1 MGVFYEQSEV
11 INRTS
16 GVLHVRYDGQ
26 DIELQPNYDAE
37 GKPLP
42 DVQNMIPAIA
52 VPYAKSQNV
61 LMGSESALDPT
72 DYEVLVG
79 VVAKKGSKQKDDIG
93 FCEQSS
99 EPTRVKLEDYL
110 DDPTL
115 KIQVGGRRLRKG
127 EARESDHPHAS
138 GHLVDHRVR

>member
-16 GVLHVRYDGQ
+16 ERRGVRFDGQ
-26 DIELQPNYDAE
+26 DIELLPNYDKE
-37 GKPLP
+37 GNLLP
-42 DVQNMIPAIA
+42 DVHNTIPTIT

-61 LMGSESALDPT
+61 QMGSEDPLDPT
-72 DYEVLVG
+72 DYVVLVG
-79 VVAKKGSKQKDDIG
+79 VVAKPGQSQKDDIS
-93 FCEQSS
+93 FCEQTN

-115 KIQVGGRRLRKG
+115 KIKVGGRRVRNA
-127 EARESDHPHAS
+127 EARERDQAKTS
-138 GHLVDHRVR
+138 GNVIEHRVR